1 MKTGFFLLW
10 AAVALLSGCAAP
22 TDPGARLVGTYRALS
37 FQGVPDGEAPV
48 DVWGKEP
55 LGYVVITPKRFTA
68 VLTAQNR
75 KLPAGPVPTAQDFVN
90 SFVTQVAYT
99 GPYRL
104 EGDRLITRVDAS
116 SYATWVGTEQ
126 VREFRVDG
134 NRLHLSTLRGPI
146 GALPGKTGRAYLVWE
161 KIE

>member
-1 MKTGFFLLW
+1 MKPGFLLLW
-10 AAVALLSGCAAP
+10 VAALLSGCA
-22 TDPGARLVGTYRALS
+22 TFSEPGARLIGTYRALS
-37 FQGVPDGEAPV
+37 FQGVADGEAPV

-55 LGYVVITPKRFTA
+55 LGYLIITPKRFTA

-75 KLPAGPVPTAQDFVN
+75 KLPAGPVATPQELIA
-90 SFVTQVAYT
+90 SFVTQIAYT
-99 GPYRL
+99 GPYWL
-104 EGDRLITRVDAS
+104 EGDRLITKVDAS

-126 VREFRVDG
+126 VREFKVDR

-146 GALPGKTGRAYLVWE
+146 PTLPGKTGRAHLVWE

>member
-1 MKTGFFLLW
+1 MKPGFLPLW
-10 AAVALLSGCAAP
+10 AAAALLSGCATFAE
-22 TDPGARLVGTYRALS
+22 PGARLVGTYRAVS
-37 FQGVPDGEAPV
+37 FQGIPDGEAPV
-48 DVWGKEP
+48 DIWGKEP
-55 LGYVVITPKRFTA
+55 PGYIVITPKRFTA

-75 KLPAGPVPTAQDFVN
+75 KLPAGPVPTPQELIA

-104 EGDRLITRVDAS
+104 EGDRLITKVEAS
-116 SYATWVGTEQ
+116 SYATWLGTEQ
-126 VREFRVDG
+126 VREFKVDG

-146 GALPGKTGRAYLVWE
+146 PALPGKTGRAYLVWE